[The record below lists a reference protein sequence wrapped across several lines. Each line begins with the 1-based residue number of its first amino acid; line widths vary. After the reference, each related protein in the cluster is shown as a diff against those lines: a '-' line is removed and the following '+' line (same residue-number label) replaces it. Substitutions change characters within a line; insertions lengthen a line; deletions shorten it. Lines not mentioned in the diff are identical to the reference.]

1 MNCQSLFEKFPR
13 KLHIDSHKDPSTL
26 EIQILGD
33 NVTKGPS
40 PLLTIALL
48 NVHTAITLRAPKP
61 QNPLELQRDQAAQQW
76 TDYTYYYYGGLSFE
90 CSLLMTSYFVGHT
103 GNYWI
108 GCDLASLCLKF
119 NESVTKHIIIIIQ
132 YKVHFHSFT
141 WPPCCSNEQIDPPSD
156 KALASQ
162 IIASLIE

>member
-1 MNCQSLFEKFPR
+1 MEMYLFFFYGHTHTMNCQSLFEKFPR

-76 TDYTYYYYGGLSFE
+76 TDYTYYTRGDCHLNVLY
-90 CSLLMTSYFVGHT
+90 
-103 GNYWI
+103 
-108 GCDLASLCLKF
+108 
-119 NESVTKHIIIIIQ
+119 
-132 YKVHFHSFT
+132 
-141 WPPCCSNEQIDPPSD
+141 
-156 KALASQ
+156 
-162 IIASLIE
+162 